1 MLNYQSF
8 NWCAIVPLANEEPD
22 LPEFIRVF
30 TEALNGMG
38 SGKVYLIIDT
48 VSKDRTLELC
58 RELSAKDARFQTIWA
73 PENKNIV
80 DAYLRG
86 FREGILMNHDMI
98 IEMDAGLS
106 HDPRALPMFLRV
118 LTEGNECAFGS
129 RYINGGSMADS
140 PFFRRFLSKGGTI
153 AAQWLLGARMADMTS
168 GFQGFRREVLI
179 RLLDYPLLSRAHFYQ
194 TEIRHLLRNSRYIEV
209 PIHYRA
215 PSPRVSKNAIRDSL
229 RVLFHYFYK
238 RITGSSPSI

>member
-1 MLNYQSF
+1 
-8 NWCAIVPLANEEPD
+8 
-22 LPEFIRVF
+22 
-30 TEALNGMG
+30 
-38 SGKVYLIIDT
+38 
-48 VSKDRTLELC
+48 
-58 RELSAKDARFQTIWA
+58 
-73 PENKNIV
+73 
-80 DAYLRG
+80 
-86 FREGILMNHDMI
+86 
-98 IEMDAGLS
+98 
-106 HDPRALPMFLRV
+106 
-118 LTEGNECAFGS
+118 
-129 RYINGGSMADS
+129 
-140 PFFRRFLSKGGTI
+140 
-153 AAQWLLGARMADMTS
+153 MADMTS